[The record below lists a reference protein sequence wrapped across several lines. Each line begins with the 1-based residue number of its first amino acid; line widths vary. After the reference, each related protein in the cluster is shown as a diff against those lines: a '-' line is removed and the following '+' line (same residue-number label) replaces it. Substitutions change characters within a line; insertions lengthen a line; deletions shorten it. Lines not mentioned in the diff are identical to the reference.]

1 MKLNDFLTSENST
14 MGEFAKVVGA
24 TTATISRIADG
35 AVVPRKA
42 LMERIYAATRGLVT
56 PHDLVG
62 IYCAHACP
70 NVCARDSTVRT
81 QELIIINETALEEP
95 K

>member
-1 MKLNDFLTSENST
+1 MKLNDFLTSENTT
-14 MGEFAKVVGA
+14 MGEFAKVVGT

-56 PHDLVG
+56 PNDLVG
-62 IYCAHACP
+62 IYCIHACP
-70 NVCARDSTVRT
+70 NVDATDGAVRI
-81 QELIIINETALEEP
+81 QELIVITETALEEP
-95 K
+95 E

>member
-1 MKLNDFLTSENST
+1 MKLNDFLTFENTT
-14 MGEFAKVVGA
+14 MGEFAKVVGT

-35 AVVPRKA
+35 AVFPRKA

-56 PHDLVG
+56 PNDLVG
-62 IYCAHACP
+62 LYCTHVCP
-70 NVCARDSTVRT
+70 NVGARDSAARF

-95 K
+95 E